1 MGFMN
6 DYRTWFKS
14 MTGRK
19 ITVEDI
25 ADIIGISRATAT
37 RRLQDGLA
45 PDDIIKLCRKLNV
58 NPVLALVD
66 FDHLTFKEVFDA
78 LDGDGQLLA
87 TASTDQLIYRLA
99 EDGLSP
105 GQKMELSSHIRRSH
119 IKAVSDAP
127 DINDGTVR
135 EFDYAPE
142 EYAAD
147 SSIDETEAR
156 LERGEDIID

>member
-1 MGFMN
+1 MN
-6 DYRTWFKS
+6 DFRTWFKS
-14 MTGRK
+14 MTGHK

-25 ADIIGISRATAT
+25 ADIIGTSRATAT
-37 RRLQDGLA
+37 RRIQEGLA
-45 PDDIIKLCRKLNV
+45 PEDIIKLCRKLNV

-105 GQKMELSSHIRRSH
+105 DQKLELGSHIRRPQL
-119 IKAVSDAP
+119 KAVSDES
-127 DINDGTVR
+127 DIHDGTVT
-135 EFDYAPE
+135 EWDESIPH
-142 EYAAD
+142 AAD
-147 SSIDETEAR
+147 SSIDEDAER
-156 LERGEDIID
+156 EKRGEYLID